1 MPIHTVHRAQQH
13 MHLTVVFAFGQIGG
27 WFSGYLLLIFPM
39 PFSLYLSTVNLGL
52 HVLCQVF
59 PGTYLLEP
67 VGVIR
72 IDIRGFS
79 KEYVLVVSVGL
90 LHTVKKEVGAL
101 GRCSEC
107 MKHQRCLSL
116 SLLEMLV
123 KKMTNML
130 IISVNK
136 PT

>member
-1 MPIHTVHRAQQH
+1 
-13 MHLTVVFAFGQIGG
+13 MHLTVVLAFGQVGD
-27 WFSGYLLLIFPM
+27 WFSGFFLLIFPM
-39 PFSLYLSTVNLGL
+39 PFFLYLSTVNLGL

-67 VGVIR
+67 IGVIR

-79 KEYVLVVSVGL
+79 KEYVHMASVGL
-90 LHTVKKEVGAL
+90 LHTVKKEVGAM

-123 KKMTNML
+123 KKMTNMPS
-130 IISVNK
+130 ISVNT